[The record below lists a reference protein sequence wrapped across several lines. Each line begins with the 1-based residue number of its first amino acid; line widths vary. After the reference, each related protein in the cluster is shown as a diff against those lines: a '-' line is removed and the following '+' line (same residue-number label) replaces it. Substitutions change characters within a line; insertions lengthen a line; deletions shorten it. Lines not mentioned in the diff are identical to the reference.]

1 MVSALTA
8 DGLSIELAKVSKVYP
23 PDIIAL
29 QNVSLNIAAGE
40 MIFLTG
46 KSGAGKS
53 TLLKL
58 LCCLENPT
66 KGVIEVGGMDL
77 AKLKQPEVQ
86 LLRQKIGVAY
96 QDFKL
101 LPKLTAMQNIAMAM
115 EVRFK
120 SSSEIRH
127 RIDDLLAKL
136 DMSNKRDKR
145 VDKLSRG
152 EQQRVTLARA
162 AANRPALLLA
172 DEPTGNLDPTSKEL
186 VVELFRDLNRNGT
199 TIIIAT
205 HDEKL
210 YNDNSRRR
218 IHLRYGK
225 LSVVGESQVQ

>member
-186 VVELFRDLNRNGT
+186 VIELFRDLNRNGT